1 VIVSLLV
8 VHLVVW
14 AGLSCSNVLGL
25 AAPGLLVASNVSLVV
40 FSPVVDLYD
49 QDLLGQGRRGSKGSQ
64 RIV

>member
-1 VIVSLLV
+1 MIVSLLV

-40 FSPVVDLYD
+40 FSHVVDLYD